1 MRVNSCGGTVYNM
14 TEYIKEAFSLL
25 LSGDSELWFIIK
37 VTLQMSFFSTAIS
50 SLIGLPLGTVLGRVD
65 FKGKGLI
72 LRILNTLM
80 GLPPVVAG
88 LVVFL
93 ILSRSGPLGSLKL
106 LFSVAAMTI
115 AQVVLITPLIT
126 GMSAA
131 ASSEKAPQL
140 AETAKGLKIG
150 KGKEIM
156 LLMLESRPQ
165 FVSIILLGFGRAIAE
180 VGAVS
185 LVGGNIQ
192 FKTRVMTTAIMLET
206 NKGNFRFAIALGIV
220 LLTISFIV
228 NSIAYTAG
236 EKRK

>member
-1 MRVNSCGGTVYNM
+1 MRRHGIINM

-25 LSGDSELWFIIK
+25 ISGNSELWGIIK
-37 VTLQMSFFSTAIS
+37 VTLQMSFFSTVIS
-50 SLIGLPLGTVLGRVD
+50 SFLGLPLGTVIGRTE

-72 LRILNTLM
+72 LRITNTLM

-93 ILSRSGPLGSLKL
+93 TLSRSGPLGSLKL
-106 LFSVAAMTI
+106 LFSVAAMVI
-115 AQVVLITPLIT
+115 AQVVLITPLMT
-126 GMSAA
+126 GMSAS
-131 ASSEKAPQL
+131 ASSEKAPKL
-140 AETAKGLKIG
+140 RETASGLRMG
-150 KGKEIM
+150 KTKEII
-156 LLMLESRPQ
+156 LLMLECRPQ

-206 NKGNFRFAIALGIV
+206 NKGNFRFAVALGIV
-220 LLTISFIV
+220 LLAISFIV

>member
-1 MRVNSCGGTVYNM
+1 M

-25 LSGDSELWFIIK
+25 LSRDSELLQIIT
-37 VTLQMSFFSTAIS
+37 VTLQMSFFSTLIS
-50 SLIGLPLGTVLGRVD
+50 SLLGLPFGTMLGRAE
-65 FKGKGLI
+65 FRGKGLI
-72 LRILNTLM
+72 IRITNTLM

-88 LVVFL
+88 LIVFL
-93 ILSRSGPLGSLKL
+93 ILSHSGPLGSLSL
-106 LFSVAAMTI
+106 LFSITAMVI
-115 AQVVLITPLIT
+115 AQVVLITPLIA

-131 ASSEKAPQL
+131 SSSIRAPRFR
-140 AETAKGLKIG
+140 ETACGLKMG
-150 KGKEIM
+150 KGKEIA
-156 LLMLESRPQ
+156 LLMIECKAQ

-206 NKGNFRFAIALGIV
+206 NKGNFRFAVALGIV
-220 LLTISFIV
+220 LLTISFFV

-236 EKRK
+236 EKIK

>member
-1 MRVNSCGGTVYNM
+1 M

-25 LSGDSELWFIIK
+25 FAGDSELWGIIK
-37 VTLQMSFFSTAIS
+37 VTLQMSLFSTVIS
-50 SLIGLPLGTVLGRVD
+50 SFFGLPLGTIIGRTD

-72 LRILNTLM
+72 LRITNTLM

-93 ILSRSGPLGSLKL
+93 ILSRSGPLGSLRL
-106 LFSVAAMTI
+106 LFSVAAMVI
-115 AQVVLITPLIT
+115 AQVVLITPLMT
-126 GMSAA
+126 GMSAS

-140 AETAKGLKIG
+140 RETACGLRMGKI
-150 KGKEIM
+150 KEIM
-156 LLMLESRPQ
+156 LLMLECRPQ
-165 FVSIILLGFGRAIAE
+165 FTSIILLGFGRAIAE

-220 LLTISFIV
+220 LLAISFIV

>member
-1 MRVNSCGGTVYNM
+1 MRRHGIVNM

-25 LSGDSELWFIIK
+25 ISGNSELWGIIK
-37 VTLQMSFFSTAIS
+37 VTLQMSFFSTVIS
-50 SLIGLPLGTVLGRVD
+50 SFLGLPLGAVIGRVE

-72 LRILNTLM
+72 LRITNTLM

-93 ILSRSGPLGSLKL
+93 TLSRSGPLGSLQL
-106 LFSVAAMTI
+106 LFSVAAMVI
-115 AQVVLITPLIT
+115 AQVVLITPLMT
-126 GMSAA
+126 GMSAS
-131 ASSEKAPQL
+131 ASSEKAPKL
-140 AETAKGLKIG
+140 RETASGLRIG
-150 KGKEIM
+150 KTKEII
-156 LLMLESRPQ
+156 LLMLECRPQ

-206 NKGNFRFAIALGIV
+206 NKGNFRFAVALGIV
-220 LLTISFIV
+220 LLAISFIV